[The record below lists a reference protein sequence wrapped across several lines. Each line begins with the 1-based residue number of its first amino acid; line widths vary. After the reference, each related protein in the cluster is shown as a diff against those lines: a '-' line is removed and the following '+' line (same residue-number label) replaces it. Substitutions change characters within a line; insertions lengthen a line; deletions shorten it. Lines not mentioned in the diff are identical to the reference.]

1 MYIRKDGYYRLAK
14 QQGYRSRA
22 AFKLIQ
28 LNNSYTIIHAHDRV
42 LDIGAAP
49 GGWMQVISD
58 IIGENGSV
66 VGIDLLDIPP
76 LQNKTNKTDRTK
88 KARTINAVAIKGDI
102 NDPGIKQKA
111 LSIINGSFDAVVS
124 DLSVNIS
131 GNASSDTYRNLEMA
145 KSIVGH
151 LPELLKKGGNFLI
164 KLFYSNE
171 LKSFLSDADKNFD
184 KVYTTK
190 PKASRSSSS
199 ELYFIGKGFHPVTPE
214 SPSLQGGYT
223 GVHLV

>member
-28 LNNSYTIIHAHDRV
+28 LHNSYTIIHAHDRV

-49 GGWMQVISD
+49 GGWMQVIGD

-76 LQNKTNKTDRTK
+76 LHHNKTNRTAMK
-88 KARTINAVAIKGDI
+88 STAHAVAIKGDI
-102 NDPGIKQKA
+102 NDPGIRIAA
-111 LSIINGSFDAVVS
+111 LSLIKTKFDAVVS

-145 KSIVGH
+145 KAIVGY
-151 LPELLKKGGNFLI
+151 LPELLKKGGDFLI

-171 LKSFLSDADKNFD
+171 LKSFLSDAHKNFD

-199 ELYFIGKGFHPVTPE
+199 ELYFIGKGFHHVTPE

-223 GVHLV
+223 EVQRV